1 MFGYVALLLPLT
13 AALVQAIAE
22 RRLMQELDNLGLSL
36 KSRAMTAAPPDTNP
50 ENASQKA
57 VSES

>member
-1 MFGYVALLLPLT
+1 
-13 AALVQAIAE
+13 
-22 RRLMQELDNLGLSL
+22 MQELDNLGLTL
-36 KSRAMTAAPPDTNP
+36 KSRAMTAAPPETNT